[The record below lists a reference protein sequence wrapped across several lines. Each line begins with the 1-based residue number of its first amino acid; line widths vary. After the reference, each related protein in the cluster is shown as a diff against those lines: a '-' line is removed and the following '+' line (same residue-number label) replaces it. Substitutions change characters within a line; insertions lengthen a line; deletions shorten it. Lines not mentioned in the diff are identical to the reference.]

1 SALLFTIAISVATGI
16 VFGLAPALQTTRI
29 DVSAAIKEGGRGAA
43 AGAGHHRL
51 RASLVVAEMALA
63 TILLVGAGLLTKSLV
78 RLQDVPT
85 GFDAAGLLVADAPL
99 SPVTYATTAQR
110 NALVERVRKR
120 LR

>member
-1 SALLFTIAISVATGI
+1 
-16 VFGLAPALQTTRI
+16 
-29 DVSAAIKEGGRGAA
+29 
-43 AGAGHHRL
+43 
-51 RASLVVAEMALA
+51 VAEMALA

-120 LR
+120 LRALPGVALADVATAPPFSGNGASIHFNIVGRPPKGPEEFVITGFRA